1 VVCQIVLALVLMVG
15 AGLIAKGS
23 ALVTDPAPGLDPA
36 HALTM
41 RISLPESKYPGQTE
55 IAGFQERLL
64 RSVRAISGIQ
74 SAAVTTNLPYSG
86 SSINADFTIEGRDTR
101 ESGSPP
107 AAINSCISADYFS
120 ALHLPVLE
128 GRAFTDRDGKDA
140 PLVAIV
146 SRTLVNQYFPSEN
159 PIGRHIKI
167 GLPSMDSPWLTIVG
181 VVGDLRR
188 DPFDKFYR
196 PALYRPY
203 QQHAIRSF
211 DVLMRTAGDPKAL
224 SAAARA
230 QVFAI
235 DSDQPIYEFKTL
247 EELFDDQLSGFRF
260 LAVLMGV
267 FGLVALFL
275 SSIGVYAVM
284 AYSVNERTHEIGV
297 RMALG
302 ASPPDVVW
310 MIVRRGLVL
319 TGTGLLIGLPVTL
332 LIARLLANIIFGVRE
347 YDPAMF
353 GTGLAVLAAAALLA
367 CYIPAR
373 RATRVDPM
381 ATLRTD

>member
-1 VVCQIVLALVLMVG
+1 
-15 AGLIAKGS
+15 
-23 ALVTDPAPGLDPA
+23 
-36 HALTM
+36 M
-41 RISLPESKYPGQTE
+41 RISLPVSKYPGQLE
-55 IAGFQERLL
+55 IAAFQERLL
-64 RSVRAISGIQ
+64 GSVQAISGIQ
-74 SAAVTTNLPYSG
+74 SAAVATDLPYSG
-86 SSINADFTIEGRDTR
+86 NSTSANFTIEGRDMR

-107 AAINSCISADYFS
+107 AAINQCISADYFH
-120 ALHLPVLE
+120 ALHLPVRQ
-128 GRAFTDRDGKDA
+128 GRAFTEHDGKDA
-140 PLVAIV
+140 PLVAIIN
-146 SRTLVNQYFPSEN
+146 RTLANQYFPGEN
-159 PIGRHIKI
+159 PLGKHIKI
-167 GLPSMDSPWLTIVG
+167 GLPSMDSPWLAIVG
-181 VVGDLRR
+181 IVADVRR

-196 PALYRPY
+196 PTMYRPY

-211 DVLMRTAGDPKAL
+211 DVLMRASGDPKAL

-230 QVFAI
+230 QVSAI
-235 DSDQPIYEFKTL
+235 DPDQPVYEFKTL

-302 ASPPDVVW
+302 ARSTDVVW
-310 MIVRRGLVL
+310 MIVQRGLVL
-319 TGTGLLIGLPVTL
+319 AGTGLLIGLPVTL
-332 LIARLLANIIFGVRE
+332 VIARLLANIIFGVKE

-353 GTGLAVLAAAALLA
+353 GMGLLVLASAALLA

-381 ATLRTD
+381 ATLRTE